1 MLCKLHY
8 THPSQR
14 EFGPPVFCRT
24 TMIPHLF
31 THALHAFR
39 ASPLHSSVVS
49 FSWRWLERRKPKC
62 STKQWR
68 DFKTKTNDRVVAT
81 VRKGFLGQF
90 KINCTYVKKAY
101 VRIVKMHPKIDRPHP
116 MQVIIDSGSLCSS
129 LGWRK
134 SKHSIVKLSVDVTTN
149 LTDLSMLSNYHQ
161 ARVRCRRNLTS
172 VSTPKQRRNPC
183 IGLQGQQIKCFAFC
197 FNLIG
202 NLAMTFLTRHVL
214 KSWYTAGGL
223 ELEDF
228 VADSQTDL
236 TRV

>member
-1 MLCKLHY
+1 M
-8 THPSQR
+8 SR
-14 EFGPPVFCRT
+14 ES
-24 TMIPHLF
+24 LY
-31 THALHAFR
+31 
-39 ASPLHSSVVS
+39 SSVVS
-49 FSWRWLERRKPKC
+49 FPWRWLERGKPK
-62 STKQWR
+62 SAPKNNGAISKQKQTTALRREWG
-68 DFKTKTNDRVVAT
+68 RVFWVNL
-81 VRKGFLGQF
+81 RLY
-90 KINCTYVKKAY
+90 TYVKKAY

-116 MQVIIDSGSLCSS
+116 MHVIIDSGSLCSS

-149 LTDLSMLSNYHQ
+149 LTDLSMQSNYHQ
-161 ARVRCRRNLTS
+161 ANVRRRRNLTS

-183 IGLQGQQIKCFAFC
+183 IGLQGQQIT
-197 FNLIG
+197 G
-202 NLAMTFLTRHVL
+202 NVFRIFFQLDSKSAMTFLTRHIL

>member
-1 MLCKLHY
+1 
-8 THPSQR
+8 
-14 EFGPPVFCRT
+14 
-24 TMIPHLF
+24 MIPHLF
-31 THALHAFR
+31 THALRAFR
-39 ASPLHSSVVS
+39 ASRLYSSVIS
-49 FSWRWLERRKPKC
+49 FSWRWLERAKPKY

-68 DFKTKTNDRVVAT
+68 DFKTKTNDRVAAR
-81 VRKGFLGQF
+81 VRKGFLGV
-90 KINCTYVKKAY
+90 NLRLCTYVKKAY

-134 SKHSIVKLSVDVTTN
+134 SKHSIVKLSADVATN
-149 LTDLSMLSNYHQ
+149 LTDLSILSNYYQ
-161 ARVRCRRNLTS
+161 ASVRRRRNLTS

-183 IGLQGQQIKCFAFC
+183 IGLQGQQIKCFAFSS
-197 FNLIG
+197 NLIE

-236 TRV
+236 IRV

>member
-1 MLCKLHY
+1 
-8 THPSQR
+8 
-14 EFGPPVFCRT
+14 
-24 TMIPHLF
+24 MIPHLF
-31 THALHAFR
+31 TRALHAFR
-39 ASPLHSSVVS
+39 ASREACHARVYILPLFPFLDGDHRGENLSAPQNNGAISKQKQTTAL
-49 FSWRWLERRKPKC
+49 RW
-62 STKQWR
+62 QWG
-68 DFKTKTNDRVVAT
+68 RVFWVNL
-81 VRKGFLGQF
+81 RL
-90 KINCTYVKKAY
+90 CTYVKKAY

-161 ARVRCRRNLTS
+161 ANVRRRRNLTS
-172 VSTPKQRRNPC
+172 VSTPKQSRNPC
-183 IGLQGQQIKCFAFC
+183 IGLQGQQIT
-197 FNLIG
+197 G
-202 NLAMTFLTRHVL
+202 NVFRIFFQLDSKSAMTFLTRHVL

>member
-1 MLCKLHY
+1 MTALR
-8 THPSQR
+8 R
-14 EFGPPVFCRT
+14 EWGRVFWVNLR
-24 TMIPHLF
+24 L
-31 THALHAFR
+31 
-39 ASPLHSSVVS
+39 
-49 FSWRWLERRKPKC
+49 
-62 STKQWR
+62 
-68 DFKTKTNDRVVAT
+68 
-81 VRKGFLGQF
+81 
-90 KINCTYVKKAY
+90 CTYVKKAY

-116 MQVIIDSGSLCSS
+116 MHVIIDSGSLCSS

-161 ARVRCRRNLTS
+161 ANVRRRLNLTS
-172 VSTPKQRRNPC
+172 VITPKQCRNPY
-183 IGLQGQQIKCFAFC
+183 IGLQGHQFT
-197 FNLIG
+197 G
-202 NLAMTFLTRHVL
+202 NVFRIFFQLDSKSAMTFLTRHIL